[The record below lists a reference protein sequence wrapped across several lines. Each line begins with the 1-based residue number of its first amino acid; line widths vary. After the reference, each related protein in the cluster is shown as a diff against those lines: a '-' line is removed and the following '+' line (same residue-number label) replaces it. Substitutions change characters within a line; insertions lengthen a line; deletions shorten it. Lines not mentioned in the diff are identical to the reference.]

1 MYLINL
7 QDADFKVRTEKCFID
22 EIDNLVNIEYCS
34 EQDIIDNTVNHQG
47 VCTAENGKA
56 YTCEHGH
63 WSGTDSSV
71 GMK

>member
-1 MYLINL
+1 VKIRFINL
-7 QDADFKVRTEKCFID
+7 QDSDAEKCYIA
-22 EIDNLVNIEYCS
+22 EIDNFVSIDYCS
-34 EQDIIDNTVNHQG
+34 EEDEVDNTVKHQG
-47 VCTAENGKA
+47 VCTAKDGKV